1 MTSRRKYILKK
12 WACEINN
19 NSIVICW
26 NIASLKFE
34 LPIGNGIRDRELIS
48 NEISTLT
55 LHLGS
60 GRQVYASSSL
70 IPMPKIAGGEN
81 WGENWRMENGIKP
94 RLPSNVGRGSG
105 NPSESIAAES
115 RGNGDNRTTA
125 DITLHATGEGAC
137 SDYRASD
144 QLHRQSLPTH
154 YRTRPR
160 DEASYP
166 ILLAITC
173 TTQIFRQR
181 ATSIRFSSLREFE
194 EVEKFIP
201 LNLKEFFFQTEESW
215 RMMVDSSME
224 RFLGGSFYHR
234 LIWWSVSNAR
244 WKRLEDRWQRIFG
257 RGLNWII
264 HATVCSS

>member
-1 MTSRRKYILKK
+1 MMSWRKYILKK

-34 LPIGNGIRDRELIS
+34 LTIGNGTKPDRGLIS

-94 RLPSNVGRGSG
+94 RLPSNVGRGRG

-194 EVEKFIP
+194 EVEKFIS
-201 LNLKEFFFQTEESW
+201 LNLKEFFLQTEELW

-224 RFLGGSFYHR
+224 RFLEVFITDRYDNLFR
-234 LIWWSVSNAR
+234 TIEER
-244 WKRLEDRWQRIFG
+244 KRRRSQDRWQRIFG
-257 RGLNWII
+257 RELDNS
-264 HATVCSS
+264 CDSLQ